1 MVAHVHECGTI
12 VCLSVLF
19 CFKFN
24 FIINWLAMHIYV
36 KPRRAN

>member
-1 MVAHVHECGTI
+1 METVWLYMYMYVHHEF
-12 VCLSVLF
+12 LSILF

-36 KPRRAN
+36 